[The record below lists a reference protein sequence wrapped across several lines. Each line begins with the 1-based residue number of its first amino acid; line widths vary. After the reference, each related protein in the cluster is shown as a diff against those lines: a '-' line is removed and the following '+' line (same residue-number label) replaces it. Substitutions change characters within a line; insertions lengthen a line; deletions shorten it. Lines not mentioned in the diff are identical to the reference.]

1 MKPFKILTD
10 DYFIGNI
17 GSIEAT
23 DEIVRV
29 CDRNFLNSSSTQEGS
44 FVTTEGNFI
53 VDHRM
58 RKCKTNWIPT
68 NQFNFI
74 EHGLK
79 SIVNNVN
86 RMKWNMDLDNVW
98 ESNIQYTQ
106 YTGKGHFYDWHQ
118 DAYASK
124 VELVKGRKIS
134 IVYCLSYKTDYVGGE
149 FQIKRNDGTTY
160 TRKFNYGDFIVFPS
174 YIMHRVKPLK
184 SGNRTTLVGWY
195 M

>member
-29 CDRNFLNSSSTQEGS
+29 CEDNFSDPSLSEEGS
-44 FVTTEGNFI
+44 VLAEDISI
-53 VDHRM
+53 VNHKV

-68 NQFNFI
+68 HEFNFI

-79 SIVNNVN
+79 VIVENVN
-86 RMKWNMDLDNVW
+86 EMKWNMNLTHEW
-98 ESNIQYTQ
+98 EAEIQYTQ
-106 YTGKGHFYDWHQ
+106 YNGKGHFYNWHQ
-118 DAYASK
+118 DAYETYDS
-124 VELVKGRKIS
+124 VKTRRIS
-134 IVYCLSYKTDYVGGE
+134 IVYCLSHKKDYVGGE
-149 FQIKRNDGTTY
+149 FQIKRDDGTTY
-160 TRKFNYGDFIVFPS
+160 TRKFDYGDFIVFPS
-174 YIMHRVKPLK
+174 YKVHRVKPLK

-195 M
+195 T